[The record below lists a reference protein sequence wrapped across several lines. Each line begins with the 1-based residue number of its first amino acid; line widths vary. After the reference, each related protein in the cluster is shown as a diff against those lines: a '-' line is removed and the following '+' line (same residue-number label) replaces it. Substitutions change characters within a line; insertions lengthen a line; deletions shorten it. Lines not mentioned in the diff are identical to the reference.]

1 MAISIFT
8 KGEQPNDSNKQP
20 TPPAKPSPDSRSFLQ
35 RTLTTSDKA
44 SIGTM
49 KDTERPKQP
58 ARAKSMFVVFSSVAD
73 NSKKEQSTSSGTLKK
88 KQQQLPP
95 PSPPQKEETSLK
107 RSKSSTLPKSSKG
120 SKPTLDQTAAR
131 SLITPILVSDE
142 SRIEVPVWLL
152 LACEALKDLNVEY
165 PTTMGV
171 VSAILITFGSIPSLP
186 AVTAGAAGAFLAGG
200 TAHAIGSIAV
210 GLGGLLTA
218 HHQATKLKVN

>member
-1 MAISIFT
+1 M
-8 KGEQPNDSNKQP
+8 
-20 TPPAKPSPDSRSFLQ
+20 
-35 RTLTTSDKA
+35 SDKT
-44 SIGTM
+44 SIGTV
-49 KDTERPKQP
+49 KDNERPKQP
-58 ARAKSMFVVFSSVAD
+58 ARSKSMFVVFSSVAE
-73 NSKKEQSTSSGTLKK
+73 NSKKEPPTSSNTLKK
-88 KQQQLPP
+88 QTPLPP

-107 RSKSSTLPKSSKG
+107 RSKSSTLPKPSKG
-120 SKPTLDQTAAR
+120 SKQTLNQTAAR

-218 HHQATKLKVN
+218 HHQATKSKVN